1 MRRLLMASTILMCGI
16 TASFAQGQSPPG
28 SQQQMQQSDE
38 GQRASS
44 ERGERDGDRDR
55 SERGDRDRDRSERGD
70 RDRDRSERGDRV
82 RDRGYRE
89 RESEGRRYYGD
100 RDRDRDDRDRRD
112 WTGVNILETAIVI
125 TTGLDGTSGF
135 VPKMKMAI
143 STAGIASRWRPE

>member
-55 SERGDRDRDRSERGD
+55 SERGDRDRDR
-70 RDRDRSERGDRV
+70 
-82 RDRGYRE
+82 GYRE
-89 RESEGRRYYGD
+89 RENEGRRYYGD

-112 WTGVNILETAIVI
+112 WDRGEHSRDRDRDYDRPRRHQRICTEDE
-125 TTGLDGTSGF
+125 DGD
-135 VPKMKMAI
+135 I
-143 STAGIASRWRPE
+143 HCRYR

>member
-55 SERGDRDRDRSERGD
+55 SERGDRDRDR
-70 RDRDRSERGDRV
+70 DRSERGDRG
-82 RDRGYRE
+82 RDGDRGYRE
-89 RESEGRRYYGD
+89 RENEGRRYYGD

-112 WTGVNILETAIVI
+112 WDRREHSRDRDRDYDPRRRQRICTEDD
-125 TTGLDGTSGF
+125 DGD
-135 VPKMKMAI
+135 I
-143 STAGIASRWRPE
+143 HCRYR

>member
-55 SERGDRDRDRSERGD
+55 SERGDRDRDR
-70 RDRDRSERGDRV
+70 
-82 RDRGYRE
+82 DRGYRE
-89 RESEGRRYYGD
+89 RENEGRRYYGD
-100 RDRDRDDRDRRD
+100 RDRDREDRDRRD
-112 WTGVNILETAIVI
+112 WDRREHSR
-125 TTGLDGTSGF
+125 DRDRDYDRY
-135 VPKMKMAI
+135 
-143 STAGIASRWRPE
+143 STAPADLYRR

>member
-55 SERGDRDRDRSERGD
+55 SERGDRDRDR
-70 RDRDRSERGDRV
+70 
-82 RDRGYRE
+82 GYRE
-89 RESEGRRYYGD
+89 RENEGRRYYGD

-112 WTGVNILETAIVI
+112 WDRREHSRYRDRDYDPRRRQRICTEDD
-125 TTGLDGTSGF
+125 DGD
-135 VPKMKMAI
+135 I
-143 STAGIASRWRPE
+143 HCRYR

>member
-28 SQQQMQQSDE
+28 SQQQMKQPDE

-55 SERGDRDRDRSERGD
+55 SERGDRDRDR
-70 RDRDRSERGDRV
+70 
-82 RDRGYRE
+82 GYRE
-89 RESEGRRYYGD
+89 RENEGRRYYGD

-112 WTGVNILETAIVI
+112 WDRREHSRDRDRDYDPRRRQRICTEDE
-125 TTGLDGTSGF
+125 DGD
-135 VPKMKMAI
+135 I
-143 STAGIASRWRPE
+143 HCRYR